1 MFASTSKVTYPGA
14 GVAVLVASEANI
26 AWTCGIMKVQ
36 AIGPDKVNQL
46 RHVLYFK
53 NADGIHAHMAKQAEI
68 LRPKFQAVLDALDK
82 NLAGTGAG
90 TWHAPR
96 GGYFV
101 SFNAMPG
108 CAKRIHQLCKD
119 AGLVMTGAGAT
130 YPYGKDPQDSNLRIA
145 PSYPSVD
152 ELKTAMELFCT
163 CALLAAVEKKL
174 EA

>member
-1 MFASTSKVTYPGA
+1 
-14 GVAVLVASEANI
+14 
-26 AWTCGIMKVQ
+26 
-36 AIGPDKVNQL
+36 
-46 RHVLYFK
+46 
-53 NADGIHAHMAKQAEI
+53 MAKQAEI

-101 SFNAMPG
+101 SFNAMPD